1 MVTHQEKVRTSS
13 PISELLLQLS
23 LPSPG
28 VYGGTS
34 TDLPFSDL
42 QQAGGVFGPTN
53 KDVHAIASSWGVE
66 VLPLI
71 PCARNGS
78 AGSDAREAAI
88 APKVRL
94 ELLLNAEQLYSAS
107 GGGRCPGS

>member
-1 MVTHQEKVRTSS
+1 MVTHQEKVKTSS
-13 PISELLLQLS
+13 PVSELLLQLS

-53 KDVHAIASSWGVE
+53 KDVRATHHHGAWRSSLSSLAHAMVAQ
-66 VLPLI
+66 
-71 PCARNGS
+71 
-78 AGSDAREAAI
+78 AAMRV
-88 APKVRL
+88 KQQSRL
-94 ELLLNAEQLYSAS
+94 
-107 GGGRCPGS
+107 R

>member
-1 MVTHQEKVRTSS
+1 MVTHQEKVETSS
-13 PISELLLQLS
+13 LISELLLQLS

-53 KDVHAIASSWGVE
+53 KDVRATHHYGAWRSSLSSLAHAMVAQ
-66 VLPLI
+66 
-71 PCARNGS
+71 
-78 AGSDAREAAI
+78 AA
-88 APKVRL
+88 VRIKQQSRL
-94 ELLLNAEQLYSAS
+94 
-107 GGGRCPGS
+107 R